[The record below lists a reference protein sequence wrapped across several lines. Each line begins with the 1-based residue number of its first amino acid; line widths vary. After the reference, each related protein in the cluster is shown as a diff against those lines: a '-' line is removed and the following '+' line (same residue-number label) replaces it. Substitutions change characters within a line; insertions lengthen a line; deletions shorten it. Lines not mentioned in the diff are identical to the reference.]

1 MPKKTI
7 EQAVEK
13 DKTAIQDAPVQEE
26 MAVEPAGVEP
36 VKAPE
41 PAYEDVHI
49 PPARPGEEEQL
60 VLYFN
65 GRSYIMDKGG
75 TYRLPKAV
83 AAEYHRS
90 VRAAQRAHA
99 RKKEMQKKEK
109 AINAHTDAVIAGK
122 V

>member
-1 MPKKTI
+1 MTKKNTEQSHESAVQTAEPDII
-7 EQAVEK
+7 EQ
-13 DKTAIQDAPVQEE
+13 TAPVAQ
-26 MAVEPAGVEP
+26 A
-36 VKAPE
+36 
-41 PAYEDVHI
+41 PAYEEVYI

-65 GRSYIMDKGG
+65 GRSYVMDKGAS
-75 TYRLPKAV
+75 YRLPKPV

-90 VRAAQRAHA
+90 VRAQHRAHA
-99 RKKEMQKKEK
+99 RKADLQKKEK